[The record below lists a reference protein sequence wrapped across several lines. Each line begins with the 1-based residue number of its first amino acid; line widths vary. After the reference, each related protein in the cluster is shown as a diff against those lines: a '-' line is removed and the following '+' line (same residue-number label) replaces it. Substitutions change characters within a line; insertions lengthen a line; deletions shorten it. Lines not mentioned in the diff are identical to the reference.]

1 MSLWEINVIPVLRV
15 GSAGTIQVQTNR
27 TVAETPNDQQCVNV
41 TGMDKKG
48 DVLFFS
54 VMAWL
59 CRKC

>member
-41 TGMDKKG
+41 TGMDKKRELRCF
-48 DVLFFS
+48 VFFS
-54 VMAWL
+54 DGLAV
-59 CRKC
+59 